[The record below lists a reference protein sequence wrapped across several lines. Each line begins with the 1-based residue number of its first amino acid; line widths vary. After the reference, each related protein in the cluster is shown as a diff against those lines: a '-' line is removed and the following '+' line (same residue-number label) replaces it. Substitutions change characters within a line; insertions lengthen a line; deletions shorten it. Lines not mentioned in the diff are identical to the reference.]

1 MQSEPL
7 IESVRR
13 MAKRPDLY
21 VAEIDVVALLAAL
34 ERAERI
40 EKAAREHV
48 AAHEADWKRH
58 ASKEYDKAEA
68 EKYWPAVGMFEEKVA
83 DLDAALKEIQ

>member
-1 MQSEPL
+1 MQNEL

-21 VAEIDVVALLAAL
+21 VAELDVVALLAAL

-40 EKAAREHV
+40 EKAAREVNNYPCDLSH
-48 AAHEADWKRH
+48 H
-58 ASKEYDKAEA
+58 ALDTALAEP
-68 EKYWPAVGMFEEKVA
+68 K
-83 DLDAALKEIQ
+83 